1 MKVLTTLGIAALF
14 LSFGTIAPA
23 FAQHEQEEAK
33 PESNH
38 QQEHAQQPPQ
48 QHAQQPPQQHAQQ
61 PQQQHTQQPQ
71 QQHVQQPP
79 QQHAQQPQQQHA
91 QQSQQQHVQQPQQQH
106 AEQSQQQH
114 AQQSQQQH
122 AQQSQQ
128 QHAQQSQQQHAQQQ
142 QAMQQHKQQ
151 PRQQQ
156 ADQQGIQQQAHH
168 TQEQQN
174 VQQAAWQG
182 HRSENW
188 QSDHRTWQQR
198 GGYNGYRIPASHYN
212 GHFGSSHEF
221 VIFSQPYMVIGG
233 FPRFQYGGYWFSLV
247 DPWPDSWASNWYET
261 DDIYVSYADNGYYM
275 YDRRYPGVGIAVSV
289 SL

>member
-14 LSFGTIAPA
+14 LSFGNIAPA

-38 QQEHAQQPPQ
+38 QQEHAQQVPQ
-48 QHAQQPPQQHAQQ
+48 QHAQQA
-61 PQQQHTQQPQ
+61 Q
-71 QQHVQQPP
+71 QQHVQQP
-79 QQHAQQPQQQHA
+79 
-91 QQSQQQHVQQPQQQH
+91 
-106 AEQSQQQH
+106 QQQH

-128 QHAQQSQQQHAQQQ
+128 QQHAQQPQQ

-151 PRQQQ
+151 TRQQQ
-156 ADQQGIQQQAHH
+156 ANQQGIQQQAHH

-198 GGYNGYRIPASHYN
+198 GGYNGYRIPANHYN

-221 VIFSQPYMVIGG
+221 VIFSQPYMVIG

-247 DPWPDSWASNWYET
+247 DPWPDTWASNWYET
-261 DDIYVSYADNGYYM
+261 DDIYVSYTDNGYYM

>member
-1 MKVLTTLGIAALF
+1 MQMKVLTTLGIAALF

-38 QQEHAQQPPQ
+38 QQEHAQQPQ
-48 QHAQQPPQQHAQQ
+48 QQHAQQ
-61 PQQQHTQQPQ
+61 PQQQHAQQPQ
-71 QQHVQQPP
+71 QQHAQQPQQQP
-79 QQHAQQPQQQHA
+79 AQQPQQQHAQQPQQQHA
-91 QQSQQQHVQQPQQQH
+91 QQSQQQHAQQP
-106 AEQSQQQH
+106 QQQH

-122 AQQSQQ
+122 AQQPQQ
-128 QHAQQSQQQHAQQQ
+128 QH
-142 QAMQQHKQQ
+142 
-151 PRQQQ
+151 

-198 GGYNGYRIPASHYN
+198 GGYNGYRIPANHYN

-221 VIFSQPYMVIGG
+221 VIFSQPYTVIGG

>member
-38 QQEHAQQPPQ
+38 QQEHAQQPQQQHAQQPQQ

-61 PQQQHTQQPQ
+61 SQ
-71 QQHVQQPP
+71 

-91 QQSQQQHVQQPQQQH
+91 QQSQQQH
-106 AEQSQQQH
+106 
-114 AQQSQQQH
+114 AQQS
-122 AQQSQQ
+122 
-128 QHAQQSQQQHAQQQ
+128 Q

-156 ADQQGIQQQAHH
+156 ANQQGIQQQAHH

-198 GGYNGYRIPASHYN
+198 GGYNGYRIPANHYN

-247 DPWPDSWASNWYET
+247 DPWPNSWASNWYET
-261 DDIYVSYADNGYYM
+261 DDIYVSYADNGYYI

>member
-38 QQEHAQQPPQ
+38 QQQHAQPPQ
-48 QHAQQPPQQHAQQ
+48 QQHAQQ
-61 PQQQHTQQPQ
+61 PQQQHAQPPQQQHSQQPQ
-71 QQHVQQPP
+71 QQHARQPQ

-91 QQSQQQHVQQPQQQH
+91 QQSQQQ
-106 AEQSQQQH
+106 QH
-114 AQQSQQQH
+114 AQQP
-122 AQQSQQ
+122 
-128 QHAQQSQQQHAQQQ
+128 QQ

-156 ADQQGIQQQAHH
+156 ANQQGIQQQAHH

-198 GGYNGYRIPASHYN
+198 GGYNGYRIPANHYN

>member
-1 MKVLTTLGIAALF
+1 MKVVTTLGIAALF

-38 QQEHAQQPPQ
+38 QQEHAQQPQ
-48 QHAQQPPQQHAQQ
+48 
-61 PQQQHTQQPQ
+61 
-71 QQHVQQPP
+71 

-91 QQSQQQHVQQPQQQH
+91 QQSQQQQHAQQPQQQH
-106 AEQSQQQH
+106 VQQSQQQQHAQQPQQQH
-114 AQQSQQQH
+114 AQQSQQQQH
-122 AQQSQQ
+122 AQQPQQQHPQQSQQQQHAQQPQQ
-128 QHAQQSQQQHAQQQ
+128 QHAQQSQQQQHAQQ
-142 QAMQQHKQQ
+142 
-151 PRQQQ
+151 P
-156 ADQQGIQQQAHH
+156 QQQAHH

-198 GGYNGYRIPASHYN
+198 GGYNGYRIPANNYN

-275 YDRRYPGVGIAVSV
+275 YNRRYPGVGIAVSV

>member
-14 LSFGTIAPA
+14 LSFGTISPA

-38 QQEHAQQPPQ
+38 QQEHAPQP
-48 QHAQQPPQQHAQQ
+48 
-61 PQQQHTQQPQ
+61 
-71 QQHVQQPP
+71 
-79 QQHAQQPQQQHA
+79 
-91 QQSQQQHVQQPQQQH
+91 
-106 AEQSQQQH
+106 
-114 AQQSQQQH
+114 
-122 AQQSQQ
+122 
-128 QHAQQSQQQHAQQQ
+128 QQQHAQQQ

>member
-38 QQEHAQQPPQ
+38 QQEHAQQPQ
-48 QHAQQPPQQHAQQ
+48 
-61 PQQQHTQQPQ
+61 
-71 QQHVQQPP
+71 

-91 QQSQQQHVQQPQQQH
+91 QQPQQQHAQQPQQQH
-106 AEQSQQQH
+106 AQQPPQQH

-128 QHAQQSQQQHAQQQ
+128 QHAQQSQQ
-142 QAMQQHKQQ
+142 AMQQHKQQ
-151 PRQQQ
+151 Q
-156 ADQQGIQQQAHH
+156 ANQQGIQQQTHH

-198 GGYNGYRIPASHYN
+198 GGYNGYRIPANHYN

-247 DPWPDSWASNWYET
+247 DPWPNSWASNWYET
-261 DDIYVSYADNGYYM
+261 DDIYVSYADNGYYI